1 MGEREEAY
9 SRLEAAGDGASQVL
23 AKERQGWRP
32 HSQDVGETSVVLC
45 GDADYFEQ
53 QASTG

>member
-23 AKERQGWRP
+23 AAGGQGWRP